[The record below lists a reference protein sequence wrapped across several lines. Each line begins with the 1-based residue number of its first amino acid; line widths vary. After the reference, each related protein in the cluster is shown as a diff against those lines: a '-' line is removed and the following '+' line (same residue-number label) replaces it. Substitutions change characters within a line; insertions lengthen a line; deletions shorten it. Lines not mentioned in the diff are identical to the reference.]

1 MDKEATAGGG
11 GEARFT
17 GGGVGR
23 GGTGQGIWGHK
34 LSKNGKEYS
43 WKRGLGRSC
52 AGEGARG
59 RAAQCSGR
67 ACSKQG
73 QPRWSEDR
81 SISEGKGQRGW
92 SGSGG
97 CGGGGL
103 APAPR
108 ADGKAAG
115 GGGLGNQQWRELSEK
130 KRWRV
135 QGCGLRLSGIPKGLV
150 GGLES

>member
-1 MDKEATAGGG
+1 MG
-11 GEARFT
+11 
-17 GGGVGR
+17 
-23 GGTGQGIWGHK
+23 
-34 LSKNGKEYS
+34 
-43 WKRGLGRSC
+43 GLG
-52 AGEGARG
+52 G

-73 QPRWSEDR
+73 QPQWSEDR

-97 CGGGGL
+97 WEGGL
-103 APAPR
+103 LLPHGQMGR
-108 ADGKAAG
+108 LQEAG
-115 GGGLGNQQWRELSEK
+115 ASGTNRRRELSEK

-135 QGCGLRLSGIPKGLV
+135 QGCGLRPSGIPKGLV